1 MARGRDASGLY
12 SIKERTHDPLF
23 VFFRAAA
30 LFILGSVLSFWI
42 ATEFAA
48 ARFAFQRALGAPLIP
63 PYLYAPWDGLVWQIE
78 FGRRTDPRV
87 GAIFLQM
94 WEVLGV
100 ALLVTLVLCVLFAI
114 AQWRR
119 SAREKSDLH
128 GSAHWATR
136 SEVEATGLLAGK
148 GVYVGA
154 WRDGGTTRYLRHD
167 GPEHVLAF
175 APTRSGK
182 GVGLVIPTLLS
193 WPHSVVVYDIKGENF
208 ALTSGWRE
216 RDLHSRVLKFDPTA
230 ADGSSARFNPLAEV
244 RIRTE
249 YEVQDVQNVVQ
260 MLVDPDGRAGE
271 GQEAHWIATAS
282 ALLTGVIL
290 HVLYAEEDKSL
301 GGVAKALSDPQ
312 FDNMNQY
319 WEYLSNTAHDPAGEL
334 GWRDMRGAP
343 TQTHPVVAM
352 AAHDQLMRDEREAT
366 SVLSTANR
374 FLTLYRDPIVAR
386 NVAVSDFAVED
397 LMQQDDP
404 VSLYLV
410 IPPAHL
416 DRVRSLTR
424 LILTQILRRHTAE
437 MRFEN
442 GRNVASYKQRLL
454 LMVDE
459 FPSLGRI
466 EIVQS
471 ALAYMAG
478 YGIKA
483 YLICQDVA
491 QLSAAYGGAS
501 GRDETVMAN
510 CHVQVAFAPNKIE
523 SMELISKLAGTT
535 TVRTETRSYS
545 GRRLGLRNQVMAN
558 VQETERPLL
567 TPDEARRLPEDDALI
582 FVAGYPP
589 IYGKKIRYYIDPT
602 FSARAKVPA
611 AVGSTVIRS
620 DLTEVEHAAS

>member
-1 MARGRDASGLY
+1 MGRRDASGLY
-12 SIKERTHDPLF
+12 SIEERMSDPLF
-23 VFFRAAA
+23 VVYRAGA
-30 LFILGSVLSFWI
+30 LFMLGAVIACWI
-42 ATEFAA
+42 ATQVVAAHFAY
-48 ARFAFQRALGAPLIP
+48 QRALGSPLIP
-63 PYLYAPWDGLVWQIE
+63 PHLYAPWDGLLWQLE
-78 FGRRTDPRV
+78 FGRRADPRV
-87 GAIFLQM
+87 GVTFLLM
-94 WEVLGV
+94 WKVFGLSLLI
-100 ALLVTLVLCVLFAI
+100 ALIVSI
-114 AQWRR
+114 AFGIVRWR
-119 SAREKSDLH
+119 SNARRTSDLH
-128 GSAHWATR
+128 GSAHWATPR
-136 SEVEATGLLAGK
+136 EVAATGLLASE

-154 WRDGGTTRYLRHD
+154 WRENGTTRYLRHD
-167 GPEHVLAF
+167 GPEHVLAL

-208 ALTSGWRE
+208 ALTSGWRA
-216 RDLHSRVLKFDPTA
+216 RDLRSRVLKFDPTA
-230 ADGSSARFNPLAEV
+230 ADSSSARFNPLAEV
-244 RIRTE
+244 RVGTE
-249 YEVQDVQNVVQ
+249 YEVQDVQNIVQ
-260 MLVDPDGRAGE
+260 MIVDPDGRAAE
-271 GQEAHWIATAS
+271 GQEAHWITTAA

-290 HVLYAEEDKSL
+290 HVLYAENDKSL

-319 WEYLSNTAHDPAGEL
+319 WEYLSNAIHDPSGERD
-334 GWRDMRGAP
+334 WRDAHGRP

-352 AAHDQLMRDEREAT
+352 AAHDMLMRDEREST

-386 NVAVSDFAVED
+386 NVSQSDFAIED

-416 DRVRSLTR
+416 DRVRTLTR
-424 LILTQILRRHTAE
+424 LILSQILRRHTAD
-437 MRFEN
+437 MRFEG
-442 GRNVASYKQRLL
+442 GRNVAAYKQRLL
-454 LMVDE
+454 LMIDE

-491 QLSAAYGGAS
+491 QLSAAYGGVS
-501 GRDETVMAN
+501 GRDEAIMAN

-523 SMELISKLAGTT
+523 SMELISKLAGTM

-545 GRRLGLRNQVMAN
+545 GRRLHLRSHVMAN

-567 TPDEARRLPEDDALI
+567 TPDEVRRLPDDDALI
-582 FVAGYPP
+582 FVAGHPP
-589 IYGKKIRYYIDPT
+589 IYGKKIRYYADPT
-602 FSARAKVPA
+602 FSARARIPA
-611 AVGSTVIRS
+611 HGERDVARAA
-620 DLTEVEHAAS
+620 LTEMEHAAS